1 MVNRYKGRIKYYQI
15 WNEPNIYPEWGEQ
28 PVDAAQYVELL
39 KVGYTRAKEAD
50 PNCVVLSAGLAPTLE
65 MGPMNLS
72 DLVFL
77 EQMYEAGAK
86 DYFDIL
92 AVMGY
97 GLWTGPTDRR
107 VSPDRTNFS
116 RPLLIRQIM
125 VEHGDEG
132 KPIWAMEMGWNAVPP
147 HLPAPFGRVSE
158 EQQARYAVQAYRRA
172 QEEWPWMGVIFY
184 WFFKRAD
191 EREINQPFYYFRMV
205 DPDFTPRPVYW
216 ALKELA
222 TSPPMVHIGFHQE
235 DHWALAY
242 EGDWQVV
249 EDERA
254 SLGSYRVSDRAGDAL
269 SFTFKGTALDLVVL
283 KDSDSGTLHLLVDGK
298 SRGEIDLY
306 SAEPLYQVRVPI
318 MRSLLRG
325 EHRVKLVVGEDG
337 KRCAID
343 GLFVR

>member
-1 MVNRYKGRIKYYQI
+1 
-15 WNEPNIYPEWGEQ
+15 
-28 PVDAAQYVELL
+28 
-39 KVGYTRAKEAD
+39 
-50 PNCVVLSAGLAPTLE
+50 
-65 MGPMNLS
+65 MNLS

-107 VSPDRTNFS
+107 ASPDRTNFS

-132 KPIWAMEMGWNAVPP
+132 KPIWAMEMGWNAVPS
-147 HLPAPFGRVSE
+147 HLSAPFGRVSE

-191 EREINQPFYYFRMV
+191 EHEIDQPFYYFRMV

-222 TSPPMVHIGFHQE
+222 TAPPLVQVGFHQE
-235 DHWALAY
+235 DHWALSY
-242 EGDWQVV
+242 EGAWQVV

-254 SLGSYRVSDRAGDAL
+254 SLGSYRASNRAGDGV
-269 SFTFKGTALDLVVL
+269 SFTFKGTDLDLVVL
-283 KDSDSGTLHLLVDGK
+283 KDSGSGTLHLVVDGK
-298 SRGEIDLY
+298 DRGDIDLY
-306 SAEPLYQVRVPI
+306 SAETLYQVQVPI
-318 MRSLLRG
+318 VPSSGFNPGLDG
-325 EHRVKLVVGEDG
+325 EHRVEIALGEEG

-343 GLFVR
+343 GLIVR